1 MSERNNPYTSGS
13 PTDGPEAGVCPLCAR
28 RVSGARLGGVWLPKR
43 GMEHERACRNFASVE
58 RYDKCCCGHPRS
70 EHWLDPKAPL
80 VTGEIPKEKEN
91 GACAECARMKFGK
104 KCAHFTQSYRIIDT
118 DNFGGDYPN
127 EKVIASGITYKP
139 FADEMCEA
147 LIAKFSGN
155 HASRFYKVVEDD
167 YDLQPGF
174 EP

>member
-43 GMEHERACRNFASVE
+43 GMEHERACRNFESVE

-70 EHWLDPKAPL
+70 EHAMVLSRSNDLSSPTLPL
-80 VTGEIPKEKEN
+80 GPCT
-91 GACAECARMKFGK
+91 ECARMVFGL

-118 DNFGGDYPN
+118 DNFGGDCPA
-127 EKVIASGITYKP
+127 ETVVASGITYKP
-139 FADEMCEA
+139 YADLMCDA
-147 LIAKFSGN
+147 LVKKYSENGG
-155 HASRFYKVVEDD
+155 RRLYLVVEDD
-167 YDLQPGF
+167 YELKPGF